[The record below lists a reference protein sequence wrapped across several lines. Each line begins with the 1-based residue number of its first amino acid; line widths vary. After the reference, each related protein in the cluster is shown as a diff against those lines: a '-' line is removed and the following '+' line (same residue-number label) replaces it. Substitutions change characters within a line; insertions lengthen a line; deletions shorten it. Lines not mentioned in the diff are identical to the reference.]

1 MLLSEVHPSLIS
13 GTYRHV
19 QRANG
24 VRAAGRPLPRQ
35 RLAWLRPQGPKP
47 RQVKGPDQQALLI
60 PEPPEGQPEQLEL
73 KPEPMVPIL
82 GRLMPEL
89 ARPLGPLPEL
99 LPVQKPFEQMQQA
112 Y

>member
-1 MLLSEVHPSLIS
+1 M
-13 GTYRHV
+13 R
-19 QRANG
+19 RANG

-47 RQVKGPDQQALLI
+47 REPQGPDQQALLMPV
-60 PEPPEGQPEQLEL
+60 PELPEEQPERLAL

-89 ARPLGPLPEL
+89 KRPLGPLPEL
-99 LPVQKPFEQMQQA
+99 LPVQKPFEQVLQA
-112 Y
+112 C